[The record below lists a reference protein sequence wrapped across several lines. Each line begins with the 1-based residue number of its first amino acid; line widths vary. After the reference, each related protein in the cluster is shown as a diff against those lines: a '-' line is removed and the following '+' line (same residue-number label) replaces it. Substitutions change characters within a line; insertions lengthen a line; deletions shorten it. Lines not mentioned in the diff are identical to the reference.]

1 MNSPP
6 INFMGISSWEWI
18 TGHRGKIL
26 HLLLQ
31 HVQLTVIAVAVGFVI
46 SFPLAVYAYRHR
58 AAYLP
63 ITWITGL
70 LYTIPSVALFVLLLP
85 ITGLSITTA
94 EVGLV
99 SYTLLI
105 LIRNT
110 VVGLRGV
117 PEDVKDAARGMGYTN
132 SQLLWRVELPLALPA
147 IVAGVR
153 IATVSTIGLVTVAA
167 LIGRGGLG
175 QLILEGLNIFYTTEF
190 LLGALLSVALALV
203 ADALL
208 LVGQRLLTPWARGHM
223 APSRG
228 SMPPREAG
236 LPLG

>member
-1 MNSPP
+1 VNGSPV
-6 INFMGISSWEWI
+6 GLVAISSWEWI
-18 TGHRGKIL
+18 TGHRSRIL

-31 HVQLTVIAVAVGFVI
+31 HVQLTVIAVAVGFLI

-70 LYTIPSVALFVLLLP
+70 LYTIPSLALFVLLLP
-85 ITGLSITTA
+85 FTGLSITTV

-117 PEDVKDAARGMGYTN
+117 PEDVKEAARGMGYTD

-147 IVAGVR
+147 IVAGIR
-153 IATVSTIGLVTVAA
+153 IATVSTIGLATVGA

-175 QLILEGLNIFYTTEF
+175 KLILDGLAILYATEY

-203 ADALL
+203 ADGLL
-208 LVGQRLLTPWARGHM
+208 LVGQRLLTPWARGR
-223 APSRG
+223 ASRVRAW
-228 SMPPREAG
+228 MPPRRAESPVG
-236 LPLG
+236 

>member
-1 MNSPP
+1 MTAALYLLA
-6 INFMGISSWEWI
+6 ISSWEWI
-18 TGHRGKIL
+18 GANRDEIL

-31 HVQLTVIAVAVGFVI
+31 HVQLTVVAVAVGFAI
-46 SFPLAVYAYRHR
+46 SFPLAIVAYRHA
-58 AAYLP
+58 AAYGL
-63 ITWITGL
+63 ITWFTGL
-70 LYTIPSVALFVLLLP
+70 LYTIPSLALFVLLLP
-85 ITGLSITTA
+85 FTGLSITTA

-117 PEDVKDAARGMGYTN
+117 PEDVKDAARGMGYTDG
-132 SQLLWRVELPLALPA
+132 QLLWKVELPLAVPA
-147 IVAGVR
+147 IVAGIR

-175 QLILEGLNIFYTTEF
+175 QLILEGLNRFYTTEF

-208 LVGQRLLTPWARGHM
+208 LFGQWALTPWARSRASRVPGWT
-223 APSRG
+223 PSTKAEVING
-228 SMPPREAG
+228 
-236 LPLG
+236 